1 MSHPK
6 NRMEASTMSALL
18 GSMKPAASHSPE
30 REFQNWLQDNDI
42 DPRELEV
49 YDFRQAMMAGAKR
62 DESGHWP
69 SDFKYDFTNDP
80 SMTASDRRTH
90 PDIVVG
96 GFHTKT
102 GQRVPGAPLA
112 GSVDE
117 LIRLGW
123 EPKTARQ
130 LWDSVT
136 K

>member
-1 MSHPK
+1 VSQQAK
-6 NRMEASTMSALL
+6 ASTMSALL
-18 GSMKPAASHSPE
+18 GSMKPAASHPPE

-69 SDFKYDFTNDP
+69 SDFKYE
-80 SMTASDRRTH
+80 TH
-90 PDIVVG
+90 PNIVVG

-112 GSVDE
+112 RSVDE

-123 EPKTARQ
+123 EPETARQ
-130 LWDSVT
+130 LWNSVT

>member
-1 MSHPK
+1 MSQRDKAP
-6 NRMEASTMSALL
+6 TMSDLL
-18 GSMKPAASHSPE
+18 GSMKPAVSHPPE

-69 SDFKYDFTNDP
+69 SDFKYE
-80 SMTASDRRTH
+80 TH

-102 GQRVPGAPLA
+102 GQRVPTAPLA

-123 EPKTARQ
+123 GPKTARQ

-136 K
+136 KCGHHEH

>member
-1 MSHPK
+1 MSQRDKAP
-6 NRMEASTMSALL
+6 TMSDLL
-18 GSMKPAASHSPE
+18 GSMKPAVSHPPE

-69 SDFKYDFTNDP
+69 SNFKYE
-80 SMTASDRRTH
+80 TH

-102 GQRVPGAPLA
+102 GQRVPSAPLA
-112 GSVDE
+112 RSVDE

>member
-1 MSHPK
+1 MSERQAKAP
-6 NRMEASTMSALL
+6 TMSDLL
-18 GSMKPAASHSPE
+18 GSMKPAVSHPPE

-69 SDFKYDFTNDP
+69 SDFKYE
-80 SMTASDRRTH
+80 TH

-102 GQRVPGAPLA
+102 GQRVPTAPLA

>member
-1 MSHPK
+1 MSERQTKTP
-6 NRMEASTMSALL
+6 TMRDLL
-18 GSMKPAASHSPE
+18 GSMKPAMSHPPE
-30 REFQNWLQDNDI
+30 REFQTWLRDNDI

-123 EPKTARQ
+123 KPDTAQR
-130 LWDSVT
+130 LWNSV
-136 K
+136 KK

>member
-1 MSHPK
+1 MSQREKAP
-6 NRMEASTMSALL
+6 TMSDLL
-18 GSMKPAASHSPE
+18 GSMKPAVSHPPE

-49 YDFRQAMMAGAKR
+49 YDYRQAMMAGAKR

-90 PDIVVG
+90 PNIVVG

-112 GSVDE
+112 GSVGE

-123 EPKTARQ
+123 PEETARQ
-130 LWDSVT
+130 LWNSVT

>member
-1 MSHPK
+1 MSQRDKAP
-6 NRMEASTMSALL
+6 TMSDLL
-18 GSMKPAASHSPE
+18 GSMKPAVSHPPE
-30 REFQNWLQDNDI
+30 REFRDWMQENNI
-42 DPRELEV
+42 KPHELEV

-62 DESGHWP
+62 DKSGHSS

-102 GQRVPGAPLA
+102 GQRVPTAPLA
-112 GSVDE
+112 GSVEE
-117 LIRLGW
+117 LIILGW
-123 EPKTARQ
+123 EPKTAQR
-130 LWDSVT
+130 LWNSVT

>member
-1 MSHPK
+1 MSK
-6 NRMEASTMSALL
+6 RQTNASTMSNLL
-18 GSMKPAASHSPE
+18 GSMKPAVSHPPE
-30 REFQNWLQDNDI
+30 REFQNWLRDNDI

-69 SDFKYDFTNDP
+69 SDFKYE
-80 SMTASDRRTH
+80 TH

-130 LWDSVT
+130 LWGSVT